1 MICCLFHADRN
12 PSMKVDARFHC
23 FGCGADGDVIDFAA
37 KFFQL
42 PLRYAV
48 EKLTSDF
55 GLSSNNAVQSYTVPK
70 IKMVEFHRQMD
81 MVHALYECRA
91 LLTDWRI
98 RFVPES
104 LEEPLHPCFVA
115 SLHYADYLQYLL
127 ENRKDLIMYRKE
139 VQQIVQQIRKFQ
151 PDYFRNLQN
160 ALTG

>member
-1 MICCLFHADRN
+1 
-12 PSMKVDARFHC
+12 MKVDARFHC
-23 FGCGADGDVIDFAA
+23 FCCGVDGDVIDFAA

-55 GLSSNNAVQSYTVPK
+55 GLSSNNAVQSYPVPK
-70 IKMVEFHRQMD
+70 IKIAGLHQHKNMVQ
-81 MVHALYECRA
+81 ALYECRA

-104 LEEPLHPCFVA
+104 PEEALHPCFVA
-115 SLHYADYLQYLL
+115 SLHYTDYLQYLL
-127 ENRKDLIMYRKE
+127 ENQKDLIMYRKE

-151 PDYFRNLQN
+151 TGYFQNPQN

>member
-1 MICCLFHADRN
+1 
-12 PSMKVDARFHC
+12 MKVDARFHC
-23 FGCGADGDVIDFAA
+23 FGCGVDGDVIDFAA

-55 GLSSNNAVQSYTVPK
+55 GLSSNNAVQSYPVPK
-70 IKMVEFHRQMD
+70 IKIAGLHQHKNMVQ
-81 MVHALYECRA
+81 ALYECRA

-104 LEEPLHPCFVA
+104 PEEALHPCFVA
-115 SLHYADYLQYLL
+115 SLHYTDYLQYLL
-127 ENRKDLIMYRKE
+127 ENQKDLIMYRKE

-151 PDYFRNLQN
+151 TGYFQNPQN